1 MTSIKEAGYID
12 YAASRRIER
21 EKQVADLSASKTNE
35 SSSVS
40 ADKKTAGDT
49 LSLSATGEL
58 LLLKKTEVEQYLKE
72 IEKIETTDEKT
83 LSEIRQKVR
92 AGAYSGPEVIA
103 QVVDGLVSSS
113 ASSQVAAVNIEQT
126 AAQSEVSPEIE
137 AIREKIRAGYYN
149 SEEVYGDIASKML
162 NPDYLISE

>member
-21 EKQVADLSASKTNE
+21 ERQVADLSASKTNE

-40 ADKKTAGDT
+40 TDKTVGDT

-83 LSEIRQKVR
+83 LSQIRQKVK

-113 ASSQVAAVNIEQT
+113 ASSQVAATNVEQT
-126 AAQSEVSPEIE
+126 AAQTETSPEIE
-137 AIREKIRAGYYN
+137 AIREKIRAGYYD